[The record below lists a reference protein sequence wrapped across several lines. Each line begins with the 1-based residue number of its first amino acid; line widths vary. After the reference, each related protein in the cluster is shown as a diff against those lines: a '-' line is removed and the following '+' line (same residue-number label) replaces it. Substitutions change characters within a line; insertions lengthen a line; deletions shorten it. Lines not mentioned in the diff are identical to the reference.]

1 VIFYQL
7 ALVYLTGASYKSGMN
22 NSTSQNDVR
31 MPEVRVKRPQRDQ
44 IQWRDAALDQMI
56 PKDHRV
62 RAVWAYVDSLDLKPL
77 YRKIQAVEGGV
88 GRDAVD
94 PKILMALWM
103 FAIVEG
109 VSSARH
115 LARLCERDLP
125 YMWICGEVGVNYH
138 LLSDFR
144 TAHGEFLDELLT
156 DTIATLLHQNI
167 VTLETVA
174 QDGMR
179 VRANAGKSSFR
190 RKKSLEECRQEAAEQ
205 VKKLRDEN
213 TDDSANDVS
222 NARRRAAAKRAAE
235 ERTKRVE
242 EALKN
247 LAELQEQKEQ
257 RKKGSGEEA
266 RCSTTD
272 PEARNMKMADG
283 GFRPAYNVQFATDG
297 ESRIIVSVDTTNNGS
312 DGGQMTPMHQQVC
325 GRHGK
330 VPTNYLVD
338 GGFATIEDITQV
350 EKSGSKVAAPMTHE
364 DRIVN
369 RGGDP
374 YARRIGDTDE
384 MAAFRQRMTTDEA
397 KTIYKQRPSIAEFP
411 NAECRNRGLH
421 QFRVRGLQKVRTVSL
436 WYAITF
442 NFMRML
448 SLGVLKQI

>member
-1 VIFYQL
+1 
-7 ALVYLTGASYKSGMN
+7 MN
-22 NSTSQNDVR
+22 EIHSEKDVSA
-31 MPEVRVKRPQRDQ
+31 VRVRVQRPHRDQ
-44 IQWRDAALDQMI
+44 IQWRDASLEQLV

-62 RAVWAYVDSLDLKPL
+62 RAVWAYVDSLDLTAL
-77 YRKIQAVEGGV
+77 YQKIQAVEGGV

-103 FAIVEG
+103 WAIIEG
-109 VSSARH
+109 ISSARH
-115 LARLCERDLP
+115 VARQCEKDFT

-144 TAHGEFLDELLT
+144 TEHGEFLDELLT
-156 DTIATLLHQNI
+156 DTIATLLHQKI

-179 VRANAGKSSFR
+179 VRAHAGSGSFR
-190 RKKSLEECRQEAAEQ
+190 RKKTLEQCRQEAAEQ
-205 VKKLRDEN
+205 VKRLRDESD
-213 TDDSANDVS
+213 DDSANGQDAS
-222 NARRRAAAKRAAE
+222 HARRQAAVQRAARERE
-235 ERTKRVE
+235 ELVA

-247 LAELQEQKEQ
+247 LEELRQQKEQ

-272 PEARNMKMADG
+272 PEARQMKMGDG

-297 ESRIIVSVDTTNNGS
+297 GARMIVSVEVTNNGS
-312 DGGQMTPMHQQVC
+312 DGGQMAPMHEDVC
-325 GRHGK
+325 EK
-330 VPTNYLVD
+330 YDQIPQNYTVD
-338 GGFATIEDITQV
+338 GGFSTIEDITAV
-350 EKSGSKVAAPMTHE
+350 EERGSHVAAPMTHE
-364 DRIVN
+364 DRITK

-374 YARRIGDTDE
+374 HARRAQDTDA
-384 MAAFRQRMTTDEA
+384 MFAFRQRMTTEDSKA
-397 KTIYKQRPSIAEFP
+397 ILKQRPSIAEFP

-421 QFRVRGLQKVRTVSL
+421 QFRVRGLEKVRTATL

-448 SLGVLKQI
+448 QLGIL